1 MDNDAIAAL
10 PIHEMASEQAH
21 LYLWTTNPHIFGTGL
36 RGRSKGPSPIEMVKG
51 WGFTYM
57 TLLTWHKQGAPGM
70 GWYFRGDTEHVLFGV
85 RGKLGIPAARRVS
98 NHFQAP
104 KRRHSEK
111 PDRFYEI
118 VEGVSP
124 APRLD
129 MFARRQR
136 SGWDVWGNEV

>member
-85 RGKLGIPAARRVS
+85 RGKLGIP
-98 NHFQAP
+98 
-104 KRRHSEK
+104 EK